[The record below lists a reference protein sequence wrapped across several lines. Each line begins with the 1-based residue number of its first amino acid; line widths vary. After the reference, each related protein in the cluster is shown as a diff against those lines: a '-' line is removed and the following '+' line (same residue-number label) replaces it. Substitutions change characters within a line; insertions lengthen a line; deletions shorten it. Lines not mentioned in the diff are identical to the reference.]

1 MEDRQLGDF
10 EIIYCL
16 LNCTLGSFWSSRGQE
31 WNCGGGAGVGEET
44 QTQVGSYLGF
54 AVTDS
59 FQKNPKEIFGQP
71 NNLHFKMD
79 VQEIHYT

>member
-1 MEDRQLGDF
+1 MDF

-31 WNCGGGAGVGEET
+31 WNWGGGAGVGGEEI
-44 QTQVGSYLGF
+44 QIEVGSFLGF

-71 NNLHFKMD
+71 NNLHFKMG